1 MNLATVI
8 NAILMVGTQ
17 VPEFVALIEEVKAS
31 FSETDQAAIDAIM
44 RSADAT
50 ADAQH
55 ARAQAS

>member
-8 NAILMVGTQ
+8 NAVLSVGTQ
-17 VPEFVALIEEVKAS
+17 VPEFVALINEVKAG

-44 RSADAT
+44 RSADAV

-55 ARAQAS
+55 VRAQAS